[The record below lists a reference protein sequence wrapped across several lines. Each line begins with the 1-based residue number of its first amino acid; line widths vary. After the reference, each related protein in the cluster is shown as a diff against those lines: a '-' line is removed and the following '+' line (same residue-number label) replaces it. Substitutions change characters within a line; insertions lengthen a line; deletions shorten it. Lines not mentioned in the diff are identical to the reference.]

1 MNDMLQDHDTR
12 IEQMLDLLDE
22 KMDKNSVE
30 SLISNKIGKEEITEL
45 LPDMACWVQKIQ
57 TMIEEAID
65 ELWLRLEE
73 KFMSWDQRMINIRNE
88 FDMTQLNKFIDTKA
102 NKENVSGDF

>member
-1 MNDMLQDHDTR
+1 MNDMIQDHETR

-30 SLISNKIGKEEITEL
+30 AIISNKIGKEEITEL
-45 LPDMACWVQKIQ
+45 LPDMTCWTQKIQ
-57 TMIEEAID
+57 TMIDEAID